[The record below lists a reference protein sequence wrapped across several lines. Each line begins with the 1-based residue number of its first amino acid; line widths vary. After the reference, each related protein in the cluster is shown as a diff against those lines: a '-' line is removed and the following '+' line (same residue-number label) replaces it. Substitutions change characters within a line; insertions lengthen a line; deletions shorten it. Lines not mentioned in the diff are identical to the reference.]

1 MTPPSTK
8 APTGDSSPDLDAITR
23 VEAELAF
30 QGDTVHA
37 LNEALAAQQLE
48 ILTLRDQV
56 RLLQQQV
63 KALRR
68 EVADG
73 TAAPAG
79 PEAPPPHY

>member
-1 MTPPSTK
+1 MTSPSTK
-8 APTGDSSPDLDAITR
+8 ASKEEPTPDRHAVTR

-30 QGDTVHA
+30 QGDTLRA
-37 LNEALAAQQLE
+37 LNEALASQQLE

-73 TAAPAG
+73 AAPPAG